1 MALATSYHSSV
12 QQARFKV
19 PQATS
24 ETLVALDS
32 TPETDHCGGIR
43 ALEICLWKQCER
55 VGAKYDTWVSVASL
69 KWILEELG
77 AGVSQTG
84 AKLKAEVDY
93 CATTTIGH
101 SCSPTTA
108 DYLDLTEPRWSV
120 DLEKSLATA
129 TVYLHVTPQDGT
141 CVAELTS

>member
-1 MALATSYHSSV
+1 LALATSYHSSV

-24 ETLVALDS
+24 EALVALDS
-32 TPETDHCGGIR
+32 TPETDLCGGTR
-43 ALEICLWKQCER
+43 ALEIGLWKQCER
-55 VGAKYDTWVSVASL
+55 VGAEYDTWVSVASL

-101 SCSPTTA
+101 SCSPTAA
-108 DYLDLTEPRWSV
+108 DYLTSTEPRWFA
-120 DLEKSLATA
+120 DLKKSPTTA

-141 CVAELTS
+141 CVAKLTS